1 MQNSIK
7 NSNNYLNDIND
18 KEKNDNLLNSP
29 ENNIK

>member
-7 NSNNYLNDIND
+7 NSNNYLNDINY